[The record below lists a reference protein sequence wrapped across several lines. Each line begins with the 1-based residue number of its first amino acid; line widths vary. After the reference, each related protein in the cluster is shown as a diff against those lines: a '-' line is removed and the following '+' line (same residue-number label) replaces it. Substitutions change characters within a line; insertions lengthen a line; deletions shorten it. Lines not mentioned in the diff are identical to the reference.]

1 MLCLFPWPKVGR
13 IRLEE
18 VVGFRG
24 MSARH
29 IMEGRRSN
37 VVGLALADQAVILQ
51 DELLFGIVAFAL
63 QG

>member
-1 MLCLFPWPKVGR
+1 
-13 IRLEE
+13 
-18 VVGFRG
+18 